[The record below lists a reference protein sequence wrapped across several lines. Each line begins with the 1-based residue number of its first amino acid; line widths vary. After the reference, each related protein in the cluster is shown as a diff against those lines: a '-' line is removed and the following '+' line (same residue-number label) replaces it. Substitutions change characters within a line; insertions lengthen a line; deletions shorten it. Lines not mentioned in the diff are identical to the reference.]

1 MDLVAV
7 CSILRENDGS
17 LPEVEIQFNGASV
30 IAQAYALVQNR
41 ALAAKSSMGQYWS
54 KQRQADCAITFGENP
69 AELFLA
75 DDAEPFHVVFGGI
88 RASDGTEVPML
99 GFFVIGADYVS
110 LDFRMGPEWNANTV
124 IGLFE
129 VVRDLS
135 QLASCVSIRHTCNIF
150 DPDGKIFMS
159 SYEAWIS
166 ANNSIQPT
174 PSARLISNR

>member
-7 CSILRENDGS
+7 CNILREDDGS

-30 IAQAYALVQNR
+30 VAQAYALVQSR
-41 ALAAKSSMGQYWS
+41 ALAVKSKMGHYWS
-54 KQRQADCAITFGENP
+54 KNRQADCAIAFGENP
-69 AELFLA
+69 AKLFLA

-88 RASDGTEVPML
+88 RSSDGTEVPML

-110 LDFRMGPEWNANTV
+110 LDFRMGPEWSANAV
-124 IGLFE
+124 IGFFE
-129 VVRDLS
+129 LVRDLS

-150 DPDGKIFMS
+150 DPDGQIFMS

-166 ANNSIQPT
+166 TNNSIQPM
-174 PSARLISNR
+174 PPARPISNR